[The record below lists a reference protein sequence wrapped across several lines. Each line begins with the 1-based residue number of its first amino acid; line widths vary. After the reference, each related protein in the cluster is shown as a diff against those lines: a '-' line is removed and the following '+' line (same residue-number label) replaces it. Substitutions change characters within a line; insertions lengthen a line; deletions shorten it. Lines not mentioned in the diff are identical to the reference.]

1 MIRMS
6 YTGISSGE
14 VGPARGL
21 LIHSAMIFNMLSNG
35 PAKARNRIDWE
46 ETCFPILGRRIARSV
61 DGVRVMNFRD
71 RYLVI
76 AIRILLGLIMLAS
89 GISGLLMGN
98 STQGVPAK
106 MVAFTQVFWAS
117 GIFQMVKVTE
127 IVAGFMLLI
136 GIFPALATLF
146 LAPDVVGIVIVN
158 ARLMPSFL
166 WLGAVVFVLTAY
178 LGYAYWDRYKSIF
191 SRN

>member
-1 MIRMS
+1 
-6 YTGISSGE
+6 
-14 VGPARGL
+14 
-21 LIHSAMIFNMLSNG
+21 
-35 PAKARNRIDWE
+35 
-46 ETCFPILGRRIARSV
+46 
-61 DGVRVMNFRD
+61 MNFRN

-76 AIRILLGLIMLAS
+76 AIRILLSLIMLAS

-98 STQGVPAK
+98 STQGIPPQ
-106 MVAFTQVFWAS
+106 MVNFTQVFWAS

-127 IVAGFMLLI
+127 IVAGFMLVV

-166 WLGAVVFVLTAY
+166 WIGGVVFVLTAY
-178 LGYAYWDRYKSIF
+178 LGYAYWDKYQRLF
-191 SRN
+191 TR

>member
-1 MIRMS
+1 
-6 YTGISSGE
+6 
-14 VGPARGL
+14 
-21 LIHSAMIFNMLSNG
+21 
-35 PAKARNRIDWE
+35 
-46 ETCFPILGRRIARSV
+46 
-61 DGVRVMNFRD
+61 MNFRN

-76 AIRILLGLIMLAS
+76 IIRILLGLIMLAS

-98 STQGVPAK
+98 STQGVPEQMA
-106 MVAFTQVFWAS
+106 AFTQVFWAS

-127 IVAGFMLLI
+127 IIAGLMLLF

-166 WLGAVVFVLTAY
+166 WIGAIVFVLTAY
-178 LGYAYWDRYKSIF
+178 LGYAYWDKYKSVF
-191 SRN
+191 TRR

>member
-1 MIRMS
+1 M
-6 YTGISSGE
+6 
-14 VGPARGL
+14 
-21 LIHSAMIFNMLSNG
+21 
-35 PAKARNRIDWE
+35 
-46 ETCFPILGRRIARSV
+46 
-61 DGVRVMNFRD
+61 
-71 RYLVI
+71 I

-98 STQGVPAK
+98 STQGVPVR
-106 MVAFTQVFWAS
+106 MVALTQVFWAS

-127 IVAGFMLLI
+127 IVAGFMLLV

>member
-1 MIRMS
+1 
-6 YTGISSGE
+6 
-14 VGPARGL
+14 
-21 LIHSAMIFNMLSNG
+21 
-35 PAKARNRIDWE
+35 
-46 ETCFPILGRRIARSV
+46 
-61 DGVRVMNFRD
+61 MNFRN

-76 AIRILLGLIMLAS
+76 AIRILLGLTMLAS

-127 IVAGFMLLI
+127 IVAGFMLLV

-191 SRN
+191 SRNR

>member
-1 MIRMS
+1 
-6 YTGISSGE
+6 
-14 VGPARGL
+14 
-21 LIHSAMIFNMLSNG
+21 
-35 PAKARNRIDWE
+35 
-46 ETCFPILGRRIARSV
+46 
-61 DGVRVMNFRD
+61 MNFRN

-76 AIRILLGLIMLAS
+76 TSRILLGLIMLAS
-89 GISGLLMGN
+89 GISGLLIGN
-98 STQGVPAK
+98 SPKGVPPQ

-127 IVAGFMLLI
+127 IVAGFMLLV

-146 LAPDVVGIVIVN
+146 LAPDVVGIVVN

-166 WLGAVVFVLTAY
+166 WIGAIVFVLTAY
-178 LGYAYWDRYKSIF
+178 LGYAYWDKYKSIF

>member
-1 MIRMS
+1 
-6 YTGISSGE
+6 
-14 VGPARGL
+14 
-21 LIHSAMIFNMLSNG
+21 
-35 PAKARNRIDWE
+35 
-46 ETCFPILGRRIARSV
+46 
-61 DGVRVMNFRD
+61 MNFRN
-71 RYLVI
+71 RYLII
-76 AIRILLGLIMLAS
+76 AVRILLGLVMFAS

-98 STQGVPAK
+98 SSKGVPPQ

-117 GIFQMVKVTE
+117 GILQMVKVTE
-127 IVAGFMLLI
+127 IVAVFILLF

-166 WLGAVVFVLTAY
+166 WIGAIVFVLTAY
-178 LGYAYWDRYKSIF
+178 LGYAYWDKYKLIF

>member
-1 MIRMS
+1 
-6 YTGISSGE
+6 
-14 VGPARGL
+14 
-21 LIHSAMIFNMLSNG
+21 
-35 PAKARNRIDWE
+35 
-46 ETCFPILGRRIARSV
+46 
-61 DGVRVMNFRD
+61 
-71 RYLVI
+71 
-76 AIRILLGLIMLAS
+76 MLAS

-127 IVAGFMLLI
+127 IVAGFMLLV

-191 SRN
+191 ARN